1 MGRTENTMSLTK
13 VGVEED
19 QGRPQLQSAARRVP
33 CARQRRMSQ
42 RKVASEIKKGRMTTR
57 TTTLR

>member
-42 RKVASEIKKGRMTTR
+42 RKVASEIKKGG
-57 TTTLR
+57 